1 MLTDAQMVDA
11 RRYAGYSLVG
21 DTLVDDRSDLAWGVV
36 GPILWQTLDHR
47 LRNLSAAEEA
57 VMTNL
62 LTVLNGLEKAVTDSS
77 ENLDTAQ
84 AAVWTHNPNEVRDRT
99 KLYNQQRRS
108 MCGFLGIRPGP
119 ALGDGVVRV
128 GRA

>member
-1 MLTDAQMVDA
+1 MLTDAQMVDV

-21 DTLVDDRSDLAWGVV
+21 DTLVDDRSDLAWGIV
-36 GPILWQTLDHR
+36 GPIQWQTLDHR
-47 LRNLSAAEEA
+47 LRNLSAAEET
-57 VMTNL
+57 VMANFIST
-62 LTVLNGLEKAVTDSS
+62 LNTLEKAITDSS

-84 AAVWTHNPNEVRDRT
+84 AAVWVHNTNEVRDRT

-108 MCGFLGIRPGP
+108 LCGFLGIAPGP
-119 ALGDGVVRV
+119 DLGDGVVRV